1 MQSPRPTERIVYIV
15 ERIAAVMLGVVT
27 LLTFASAVG
36 RYLFAFPIP
45 DAFDLSRL
53 GLAVAI
59 IWGFASLGFRGNHIK
74 VDLLAQA
81 VSPGLRRVL
90 DLTAWTFLLIFTL
103 ALIWKIG
110 GRVVSQFPGG
120 EATMDLRIPHW
131 PFLLLLVAGLVMA
144 AVMTLIRLWR
154 VLKHGQ
160 GLEEHE
166 ALPEEDRQ

>member
-1 MQSPRPTERIVYIV
+1 MQSPRPTERIVYLV
-15 ERIAAVMLGVVT
+15 ERIAAIMLGMVT
-27 LLTFASAVG
+27 LLTFASAIG
-36 RYLFAFPIP
+36 RYLFAAPIP

-59 IWGFASLGFRGNHIK
+59 VWGFASLGFRGNHIK
-74 VDLLAQA
+74 VDLLAQT

-90 DLTAWTFLLIFTL
+90 DFIAWTFLFIFTL

-110 GRVVSQFPGG
+110 GRVAAQFPGG

-131 PFLLLLVAGLVMA
+131 PFLALLVAGLVMA
-144 AVMTLIRLWR
+144 AIMTLIRLWR
-154 VLKHGQ
+154 VLKFGE

-166 ALPEEDRQ
+166 ALPRKDRP